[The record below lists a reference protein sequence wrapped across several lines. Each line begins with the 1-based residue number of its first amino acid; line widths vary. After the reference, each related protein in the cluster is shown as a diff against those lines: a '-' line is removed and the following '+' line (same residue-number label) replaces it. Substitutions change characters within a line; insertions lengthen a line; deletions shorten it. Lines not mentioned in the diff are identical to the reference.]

1 MLDTANSDITTVTVT
16 ILDNKYKINCKPE
29 EVSALQQSAIHVD
42 QKMRAIKVQSNVTK
56 VDRLAVTVALNLV
69 HDNIVQSEQKEQEI
83 TEYKEVIKTLSSK
96 LDQAISRLSNP

>member
-16 ILDNKYKINCKPE
+16 ILDNKYKINCKPG
-29 EVSALQQSAIHVD
+29 EVSALRQSAIHVD